1 MPLRD
6 EVDVV
11 VDASIAFK
19 WLVTE
24 ADSDAAVSLLQHHN
38 IIAPDV
44 LLAEC
49 RNAALTHVRR
59 GIISIEQARQTE
71 RDLEALQLLTLPS
84 VPFLTHA
91 FALALD
97 LSHPIYDCIYLAAAI
112 ASDRILVTADERFA
126 AKVQKALEGAER
138 IKLLADLRT

>member
-1 MPLRD
+1 
-6 EVDVV
+6 VDLV

-24 ADSDAAVSLLQHHN
+24 ADSEAAVSILENHN
-38 IIAPDV
+38 IVAPDV

-59 GIISIEQARQTE
+59 GTISIEQAKQTE
-71 RDLEALQLLTLPS
+71 RDLEALQLHTLPS

-91 FALALD
+91 FTLALE
-97 LSHPIYDCIYLAAAI
+97 LGHPVYDCIYLAAAI
-112 ASDRILVTADERFA
+112 ASDRVLVTADERFA
-126 AKVQKALEGAER
+126 TKVQGSGTAQNR
-138 IKLLADLRT
+138 IKLLASLRG

>member
-1 MPLRD
+1 MNL
-6 EVDVV
+6 V

-24 ADSDAAVSLLQHHN
+24 PDSEAAVSLLQNHN
-38 IIAPDV
+38 LVAPDV

-59 GIISIEQARQTE
+59 GTISIEQARQAE
-71 RDLEALQLLTLPS
+71 QDLETLQLHTLHS
-84 VPFLTHA
+84 TPFLTRA
-91 FALALD
+91 FALALE

-112 ASDRILVTADERFA
+112 ATDRVLVTADGGFA
-126 AKVQKALEGAER
+126 AKVQTSVGTADR
-138 IKLLADLRT
+138 IKLLADI

>member
-1 MPLRD
+1 MDL
-6 EVDVV
+6 V

-24 ADSDAAVSLLQHHN
+24 ADSEAAVSLLQNHD
-38 IIAPDV
+38 IVAPDV

-59 GIISIEQARQTE
+59 GTISIEQAKQTE
-71 RDLEALQLLTLPS
+71 RDLEALQLHTLPA
-84 VPFLTHA
+84 VPLLPHA
-91 FALALD
+91 FALALE
-97 LSHPIYDCIYLAAAI
+97 LGHPIYDCIYLAAAI
-112 ASDRILVTADERFA
+112 ASDRILMTADERFA
-126 AKVQKALEGAER
+126 VKVQGTLGMRDR

>member
-1 MPLRD
+1 
-6 EVDVV
+6 VDLI

-24 ADSDAAVSLLQHHN
+24 ADSEAAVSLLRNHN
-38 IIAPDV
+38 LAAPDII
-44 LLAEC
+44 LAEC

-59 GIISIEQARQTE
+59 SLMSIEQARQAE
-71 RDLEALQLLTLPS
+71 RDLEALQLPILPS
-84 VPFLTHA
+84 IRFLTHA
-91 FALALD
+91 FTLALE
-97 LSHPIYDCIYLAAAI
+97 LGHPIYDCIYLAAAI

-126 AKVQKALEGAER
+126 AKVHGRDTAEK

>member
-1 MPLRD
+1 
-6 EVDVV
+6 VDLV

-24 ADSDAAVSLLQHHN
+24 ADSEAAVSLLQSHN
-38 IIAPDV
+38 IVAPDV

-59 GIISIEQARQTE
+59 GLISIEQAKQAE
-71 RDLEALQLLTLPS
+71 RDLEALQLHTLPS
-84 VPFLTHA
+84 TPFLTHA
-91 FALALD
+91 FTLALE

-112 ASDRILVTADERFA
+112 ASDRILITADERFA
-126 AKVQKALEGAER
+126 AKVQRSLEAADR
-138 IKLLADLRT
+138 IKILADLRD